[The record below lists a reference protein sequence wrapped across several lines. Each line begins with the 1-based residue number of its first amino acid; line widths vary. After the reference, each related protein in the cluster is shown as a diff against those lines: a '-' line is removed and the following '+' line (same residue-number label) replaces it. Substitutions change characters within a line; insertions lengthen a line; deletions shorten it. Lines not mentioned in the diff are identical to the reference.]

1 MRYDSVRCRHRRI
14 FHAETAFPC
23 KYSIRSQRRRRA
35 VGPLH
40 PRDSR
45 PPREGRRTHPHR
57 RRSLLPSPRSST
69 LQSRGRMLG
78 FLRLHG
84 PVAQPGER
92 RPRMAEV
99 TSSSLVGST
108 LIGCL
113 DKRKTPCKGKDRSCL
128 LDLTT
133 PTITPTGLSE
143 GIHDTVVV
151 WPLPSMNVFQ
161 PIGGRF
167 LLPTQRLLESGSSGF
182 HTPVS
187 ESMRPI
193 PNVTPL

>member
-1 MRYDSVRCRHRRI
+1 MIASDVGAAASSMQKPLSHASILSDHRAADVRSARCI
-14 FHAETAFPC
+14 PEIQSLPA
-23 KYSIRSQRRRRA
+23 
-35 VGPLH
+35 
-40 PRDSR
+40 
-45 PPREGRRTHPHR
+45 REGGRIPHR
-57 RRSLLPSPRSST
+57 RRALLPSPCSST
-69 LQSRGRMLG
+69 LQSRCRMLG
-78 FLRLHG
+78 LLRLHG